1 MAKKIITTKKAV
13 KNSSSFVKEKK
24 EEKLAS
30 KSNSAS
36 KKTNSTSKSAS
47 VVVKKVVKTEK
58 NEIKKEAKAEVKT
71 EKRPIAKNEN
81 KVPVE
86 KKTGKK
92 TEKKVSISADE
103 DVSTWATVSAI
114 AEHHEPLKQEFKP
127 VDPRLPKA
135 FHKYQELNGRIYLSN
150 PKTYGRL
157 PDLLSLQKKGYNDF
171 LQYYLPT
178 LFEEMNPIRDLGG
191 NKLNITITDVQ
202 VAEPTVDIDTCKKK
216 EQTYGW
222 IITAKIKLSE
232 KIVDE
237 KTKKESEKV
246 LFNKRANVGT
256 LPLMTPTATYIVN
269 WVERVVISQIV
280 RSYWIFYS
288 PKEVN
293 RCSFKVIPENGP
305 WLEVDVEKAWT
316 IVGRIN
322 KSRKFPITALLR
334 VFGYESDES
343 IREVFEDCFDEE
355 DINYIDL
362 TLKKDKDTHDAISA
376 AEFIY
381 NKLRPGEIIDAESA
395 LDYVKAQFMDPN
407 RIKVWRIARRKINAK
422 LWLKKPLG
430 SDLAN
435 IFDEE
440 DLVASL
446 VYLLNLCNHKKWYYI
461 DDSDHLS
468 NKRIRTMWEV
478 LYSHLQPVMRKFVKS
493 VWGKLSVLNTENS
506 LKITDLVNFKMIDNA
521 IKSFFATS
529 QLSQFLDQINPL
541 SEIEHKRRITA
552 LGPGGL
558 KRETAKFEV
567 RDVHASHYG
576 RICPIETPEWQNIG
590 LVTHQALYSRIN
602 EEWFLETPALKIFRQ
617 VSPRKSE
624 LVHRIAHRDICEL
637 DGKWNE
643 TKKIIVSE
651 DSYIDEKKAEI
662 IEKFYGKSGTPI
674 KVKPFFT
681 DEIEYISPEMDEKT
695 VIADAT
701 SPVDEWWNIKTN
713 RVAARHFT
721 EMSTFHINEVT
732 HMDVNLSQIFSPNV
746 AVIPFV
752 DHNDAVR
759 ASISTSQQRQAVP
772 LLRNEAPLVGTWKE
786 KAIMAMTNAVIN
798 AEEDGEVL
806 YVDWKR
812 VKVKYKSGT
821 KEYELITFL
830 KSNNKTAM
838 VQCPCVHPGQ
848 KVKKWD
854 LLAEGPS
861 AVNWE
866 MSLGTNIRIAF
877 MPWKWYNYED
887 AIVVSQRLVRNDTLT
902 SMHIEEHEIEV
913 AETKLGPEETTNDI
927 PWVSLAKLSN
937 LDDEWIIRIWSIVK
951 GWDILIWKIT
961 PKSEWELTPEEKLI
975 QAIFGDKS
983 KNVKDTSLYL
993 PSGSE
998 GKVIDVVILDA
1009 KKWDNL
1015 MAGVKKKIKVYVA
1028 MTRKIEVWDKLAW
1041 RHGNKGIVSIVVPE
1055 EDMPYSADGQPI
1067 DIVLNSLW
1075 VISRMNLGQLFE
1087 TQLGLIAKSL
1097 GIKFAVPTFGDFGIN
1112 QMLELADEIWF
1123 KDKLETTLYDGQ
1135 TWEPYEQKVTVW
1147 YMHIIKL
1154 VHMVEDKIHA
1164 RSVGPYSLITQQP
1177 LGWKSRQWGQRFWEM
1192 EVWALEAYS
1201 AVYTLQ
1207 EMLTVK
1213 SDDVIGRNKLYES
1226 IIKGQKPKIGGLPES
1241 FNLLTYLFRGI
1252 GQNIQPLTSD
1262 EIERI
1267 QDERIEKIKSLG
1279 LSGLMSEMSIPEE
1292 NGGEVDSN
1300 EEKEE
1305 IMDKVTEDLE
1315 DFGQTE

>member
-1 MAKKIITTKKAV
+1 MVVGLSLYYVTEKSVVKSFNLFSTLDSMAKKDSTSKKAV
-13 KNSSSFVKEKK
+13 KNSSSSVK
-24 EEKLAS
+24 EEKKLDS
-30 KSNSAS
+30 KVD
-36 KKTNSTSKSAS
+36 STSKTT
-47 VVVKKVVKTEK
+47 KKVTAKKTSKISKKQDIK
-58 NEIKKEAKAEVKT
+58 NQSIVS
-71 EKRPIAKNEN
+71 NL
-81 KVPVE
+81 E
-86 KKTGKK
+86 KKNTI
-92 TEKKVSISADE
+92 EEEVSKWVA
-103 DVSTWATVSAI
+103 VSAMP
-114 AEHHEPLKQEFKP
+114 EHHELLRQEFKP

-150 PKTYGRL
+150 PKTYGQL
-157 PDLLSLQKKGYNDF
+157 PDLLSLQKKGFNDF

-202 VAEPTVDIDTCKKK
+202 VSEPTVDIDTCKKK
-216 EQTYGW
+216 EQTYWG
-222 IITAKIKLSE
+222 IITAKIKLTE

-316 IVGRIN
+316 IVWRIN

-334 VFGYESDES
+334 VFGYESDEQ
-343 IREVFEDCFDEE
+343 IRDVFKDCFDEE
-355 DINYIDL
+355 DINYIEL
-362 TLKKDKDTHDAISA
+362 TLKKDKDTHDAVSA

-435 IFDEE
+435 IFDDE

-478 LYSHLQPVMRKFVKS
+478 LYSHLQPVMRKFMKS
-493 VWGKLSVLNTENS
+493 VWWKLSVLNTENS

-529 QLSQFLDQINPL
+529 QLSQFLEQINPL

-552 LGPGGL
+552 LWPGGL

-567 RDVHASHYG
+567 RDVHASHYW

-617 VSPRKSE
+617 VSPKKSE

-651 DSYIDEKKAEI
+651 DSYIDEKQAET
-662 IEKFYGKSGTPI
+662 IEKFYGKIWAPI
-674 KVKPFFT
+674 RVKPFFT

-701 SPVDEWWNIKTN
+701 SPVDEWWNIKAS

-746 AVIPFV
+746 AVVPFV

-772 LLRNEAPLVGTWKE
+772 LLKNEAPLVWTGKE
-786 KAIMAMTNAVIN
+786 KWIMSMTNAVIT
-798 AEEDGEVL
+798 AEDDGEIL

-812 VKVKYKSGT
+812 VKVKYKTWT

-830 KSNNKTAM
+830 KSNSKTAI

-854 LLAEGPS
+854 LLAEWPS
-861 AVNWE
+861 AVNGE
-866 MSLGTNIRIAF
+866 MSLWTNIRIAF
-877 MPWKWYNYED
+877 MPRKWYNYED

-913 AETKLGPEETTNDI
+913 AETKLWPEETTNDI
-927 PWVSLAKLSN
+927 PWVSLAKLNN

-951 GWDILIWKIT
+951 GGDILIGKIT

-975 QAIFGDKS
+975 QAIFWDKS

-998 GKVIDVVILDA
+998 WKVIDVVILDA

-1041 RHGNKGIVSIVVPE
+1041 RHWNKGIVSIVVPE
-1055 EDMPYSADGQPI
+1055 EDMPYSADWEPV

-1087 TQLGLIAKSL
+1087 TQLGFIAKSL
-1097 GIKFAVPTFGDFGIN
+1097 GIKFAVPTFGEFGIN
-1112 QMLELADEIWF
+1112 QMLELANDIWF
-1123 KDKLETTLYDGQ
+1123 IDKLETTLYDGQ

-1164 RSVGPYSLITQQP
+1164 RSVWPYSLITQQP

-1226 IIKGQKPKIGGLPES
+1226 IIKGQKPKIGWLPES

-1252 GQNIQPLTSD
+1252 GQNIQPLTAD

-1292 NGGEVDSN
+1292 NSGEIDSN

>member
-1 MAKKIITTKKAV
+1 MVVGLSLYYVTEKSVVKSFNLFSTLDSMAKKDSTSKKAV
-13 KNSSSFVKEKK
+13 KNSSSSIK
-24 EEKLAS
+24 EEKKLNS
-30 KSNSAS
+30 KVD
-36 KKTNSTSKSAS
+36 STSKAT
-47 VVVKKVVKTEK
+47 KKVT
-58 NEIKKEAKAEVKT
+58 A
-71 EKRPIAKNEN
+71 
-81 KVPVE
+81 
-86 KKTGKK
+86 KKTSKIN
-92 TEKKVSISADE
+92 EKQSIKNQSIISNSEMKNTIEEEVSKWVA
-103 DVSTWATVSAI
+103 VSAMP
-114 AEHHEPLKQEFKP
+114 EHHELLKQEFKP

-150 PKTYGRL
+150 PKTYGQL
-157 PDLLSLQKKGYNDF
+157 PDLLSLQKKGFNDF

-202 VAEPTVDIDTCKKK
+202 VSEPTVDIDTCKKK
-216 EQTYGW
+216 EQTYWG
-222 IITAKIKLSE
+222 IITAKIKLTE

-237 KTKKESEKV
+237 KTKKESEKI

-316 IVGRIN
+316 IVWRIN

-334 VFGYESDES
+334 VFGYESDEQ
-343 IREVFEDCFDEE
+343 IRDVFKDCFDEE
-355 DINYIDL
+355 DINYIEL
-362 TLKKDKDTHDAISA
+362 TLKKDKDTHDAVSA

-435 IFDEE
+435 IFDDE

-478 LYSHLQPVMRKFVKS
+478 LYSHLQPVMRKFMKS
-493 VWGKLSVLNTENS
+493 VWWKLSVLNTENS

-529 QLSQFLDQINPL
+529 QLSQFLEQINPL

-567 RDVHASHYG
+567 RDVHASHYW

-617 VSPRKSE
+617 VSPKKSE

-651 DSYIDEKKAEI
+651 DSYIDEKQAEA
-662 IEKFYGKSGTPI
+662 IEKFYGKIWAPI
-674 KVKPFFT
+674 RVKPFFT

-701 SPVDEWWNIKTN
+701 SPVDEWWNIKAS

-746 AVIPFV
+746 AVVPFV

-772 LLRNEAPLVGTWKE
+772 LLKNEAPLVWTGKE
-786 KAIMAMTNAVIN
+786 KWIMSMTNAVIT
-798 AEEDGEVL
+798 AEDDGEIL

-812 VKVKYKSGT
+812 VKVKYKTWT

-830 KSNNKTAM
+830 KSNSKTAI

-854 LLAEGPS
+854 LLAEWPS
-861 AVNWE
+861 AVNGE
-866 MSLGTNIRIAF
+866 MSLWTNIRIAF
-877 MPWKWYNYED
+877 MPRKWYNYED

-913 AETKLGPEETTNDI
+913 AETKLWPEETTNDI
-927 PWVSLAKLSN
+927 PWVSLAKLNN

-951 GWDILIWKIT
+951 GGDILIGKIT

-975 QAIFGDKS
+975 QAIFWDKS

-1041 RHGNKGIVSIVVPE
+1041 RHWNKGIVSIVVPE
-1055 EDMPYSADGQPI
+1055 EDMPYSADWEPV

-1087 TQLGLIAKSL
+1087 TQLGFIAKSL
-1097 GIKFAVPTFGDFGIN
+1097 GIKFAVPTFGEFGIN
-1112 QMLELADEIWF
+1112 QMLELANDIWF
-1123 KDKLETTLYDGQ
+1123 IDKLETTLYDGQ

-1164 RSVGPYSLITQQP
+1164 RSVWPYSLITQQP

-1226 IIKGQKPKIGGLPES
+1226 IIKGQKPKIGWLPES

-1252 GQNIQPLTSD
+1252 GQNIQPLTAD

-1292 NGGEVDSN
+1292 NSGEIDSN